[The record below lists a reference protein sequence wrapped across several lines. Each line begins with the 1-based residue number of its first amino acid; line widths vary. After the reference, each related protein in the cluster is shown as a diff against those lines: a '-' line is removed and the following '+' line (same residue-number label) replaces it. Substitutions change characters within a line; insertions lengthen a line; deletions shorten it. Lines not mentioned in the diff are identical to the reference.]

1 MSANERI
8 DSLKQKHAKLEEELA
23 QEMKSA
29 NANEKTLNDIKRQ
42 KLAIKDEIEKLSK
55 DNG

>member
-23 QEMKSA
+23 QEMKRA